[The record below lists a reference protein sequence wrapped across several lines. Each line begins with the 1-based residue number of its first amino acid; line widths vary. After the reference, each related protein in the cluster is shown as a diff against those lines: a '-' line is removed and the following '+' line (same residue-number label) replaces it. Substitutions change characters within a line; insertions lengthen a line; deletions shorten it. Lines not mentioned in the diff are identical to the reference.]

1 MSDKPNNKVMRIMAF
16 DFGTGRMGVAVG
28 QRLTQNSQALTPI
41 KAKDGIPNWDD
52 IQRLVNEWQPD
63 AFVVGLPLN
72 MDGSPSEMSRRANKF
87 SNRLSARYQRPS
99 FTQDERLTSYEAKG
113 IVMAESGER
122 DFGAHSVD
130 GLAAQLILQS
140 WMDAWPLETED
151 KI

>member
-1 MSDKPNNKVMRIMAF
+1 MSAKPNDNVIHVMAF
-16 DFGTGRMGVAVG
+16 DFGTRRMGIAVG
-28 QRLTQNSQALTPI
+28 QRLTQNSQALPPV

-52 IQRLVNEWQPD
+52 IKRCVDEWQPD

-87 SNRLSARYQRPS
+87 SNRLSARFQRPS

-140 WMDAWPLETED
+140 WMDAWPLENKD
-151 KI
+151 KK

>member
-1 MSDKPNNKVMRIMAF
+1 MENQPTNKIVHVMGF
-16 DFGTGRMGVAVG
+16 DFGTRRMGVAVG
-28 QRLTQNSQALTPI
+28 QRLTQNTQALAPF
-41 KAKDGIPNWDD
+41 KAKDGIPNWDEL
-52 IQRLVNEWQPD
+52 QRLVDEWQPD

-72 MDGSPSEMSRRANKF
+72 MDGSASEMSRRANKF
-87 SNRLSARYQRPS
+87 ANRLCNRFRRPS

-140 WMDAWPLETED
+140 WMEAWPLNTKDSE
-151 KI
+151 